1 MTSQSSELEPTF
13 DQRLENLSDADRA
26 TFENCAREIEIRAG
40 QGVLEP
46 FSLASDLPE
55 VNNLRALVLVHC
67 GKIWMEC
74 TREQVEQYLAVFPE
88 LRDHRWAI
96 EELAAWKE
104 QLACGSGDPP
114 GRLNGSEAEHVEM
127 EVREFVFPDFLKP
140 VRSFGKSG
148 MAEVWL
154 VQNQRTH
161 REEVL
166 KTANQAVLLDPEL
179 LKRFRSEPGKASQFK
194 LDSIVTVYGCEESC
208 GVPYF
213 LMEHMN
219 AGSLADKLSSGPI
232 VAYQAVKYIAQMAR
246 TVGRV
251 HERGLVHYDIK
262 PANILF
268 TRTDD
273 GREVIKLAD
282 FGLARTLPA
291 QWKEG
296 LSASV
301 EVTRL
306 VDQVPTRVVGTAG
319 FIPPEAFD
327 DGLWNGARPSELE
340 KGVQAD
346 VFALGVTLYHALTGR
361 LPFQQPG
368 EVGKPA
374 LINPLAPMVHELVPP
389 RVIHPSLD
397 VELDAICQRALR
409 KSPTN
414 RFRDAYDLAT
424 ALEHWLGQAAL
435 RGASNEQNAR
445 SGTAAAPEV
454 QSPSASEKSKPRAE
468 TVDPYAPTTL
478 NPADQWRRAPAWA
491 LPVTAIAVVCLAV
504 AVFVDPGE
512 AFRGDNGK
520 RLHDSEEE
528 ERRDQKTVERNGA
541 LSPTE
546 KTADLDPFSKSL
558 VQNQWPRESAVA
570 VSRLNQAWFD
580 CLKDTDT
587 LERQQ
592 VNLRRLGKSQ
602 LPMLTMRSE
611 PQLASLLASVSDAQL
626 QQDVL
631 RFLTVDAATDDR
643 PAVMNAYLRAPG
655 RQKAESLTQFYQD
668 YLALGIEMQHKG
680 LVGAETLLLGS
691 DSVHA
696 STALSEWLTDIL
708 SMGDG
713 SDLSDF
719 LPYFAL
725 FVCQG
730 RDISARMSAEPEF
743 RQQFLNDLWPR
754 FKNLTRRS
762 AKGEAAGPSVE
773 ILMAE
778 PAIWKAL
785 ADPDGTELVAE
796 LGLAPVVLLYGD
808 HPYPQ
813 ELKPRVKV
821 LLKSRN
827 RIIIESLLAENLRDN
842 SDFLRLIGMQIE
854 VRLLATA
861 LHQVR
866 QAGTSEQMAVALN
879 QLAAKSEADL
889 VEELSPL
896 AETPG
901 LLDGVPQGI
910 YLQVGLKALTGQR
923 VGRREWEQ
931 VARRA
936 VLDVANAIATYCG
949 APPGMM
955 EGFEAGYWGA
965 INAVDRSKDARLKEA
980 ERQANRPLTAQ
991 EREQILRDAE
1001 SEVVHSQNFI
1011 RAMEL
1016 VRNHVL
1022 QNSDQK
1028 IVDLT
1033 PSVLFFST
1041 LTPDEFRSR
1050 ETVDWKQV
1058 AVFGLPDGRALIG
1071 FRENCKFAKQ
1081 HPRIVKFFDERLTLV
1096 RNHFDAAAGT
1106 QTPASAKA
1114 AEKAW
1119 RESVSAW
1126 WLLSVGGDMP
1136 MANWRGETA
1145 GPTDEPSTSKAF

>member
-1 MTSQSSELEPTF
+1 MTSQSPELEPTF
-13 DQRLENLSDADRA
+13 DQQLEHLSEADRA
-26 TFENCAREIEIRAG
+26 TFEHCAREIEIRAS

-55 VNNLRALVLVHC
+55 ANNLRVLVLVHG
-67 GKIWMEC
+67 GKVWMES
-74 TREQVEQYLAVFPE
+74 TRDQVEQYLAVFPE

-127 EVREFVFPDFLKP
+127 ELREFVFPEFLKP

-179 LKRFRSEPGKASQFK
+179 LKRFRSEPSKASQFK
-194 LDSIVTVYGCEESC
+194 LDTIVTVYGCEESC

-319 FIPPEAFD
+319 YIPPEAFD

-361 LPFQQPG
+361 LPFQLPANP
-368 EVGKPA
+368 GKPA
-374 LINPLAPMVHELVPP
+374 LINPLAPMVNELVPP

-435 RGASNEQNAR
+435 RGAGKEQNER
-445 SGTAAAPEV
+445 SEAAASQEGPTP
-454 QSPSASEKSKPRAE
+454 SPIGNSKPRAE
-468 TVDPYAPTTL
+468 TADPYAPTTL
-478 NPADQWRRAPAWA
+478 NPAAQWRRAPAWA

-504 AVFVDPGE
+504 AAFVGPG
-512 AFRGDNGK
+512 
-520 RLHDSEEE
+520 DSEEK
-528 ERRDQKTVERNGA
+528 ERWDKKSVVRDEGLPPAENT
-541 LSPTE
+541 T
-546 KTADLDPFSKSL
+546 DLDPFSKSL
-558 VQNQWPRESAVA
+558 VENQWPTESAVA
-570 VSRLNQAWFD
+570 VSRLNQSWFD

-592 VNLRRLGKSQ
+592 LNLRRLGKSQ
-602 LPMLTMRSE
+602 LPLLTMRSE

-655 RQKAESLTQFYQD
+655 RRKAESLTEFYRD
-668 YLALGIEMQHKG
+668 HLALGIEMQHKG
-680 LVGAETLLLGS
+680 LVGAESLLLGS
-691 DSVHA
+691 ESMHP

-708 SMGDG
+708 NMGDG

-754 FKNLTRRS
+754 FKDLTRRS
-762 AKGEAAGPSVE
+762 AKGESAGPSVE

-808 HPYPQ
+808 HPYPK
-813 ELKPRVKV
+813 ELKPRVK
-821 LLKSRN
+821 LLLQSRN
-827 RIIIESLLAENLRDN
+827 RIVIESLLAENLRDN
-842 SDFLRLIGMQIE
+842 SDFLRLIGMQID

-861 LHQVR
+861 LNQVR
-866 QAGTSEQMAVALN
+866 QTSSSEQMAVALN

-889 VEELSPL
+889 VEELTPL

-901 LLDGVPQGI
+901 LLDSVPQGI
-910 YLQVGLKALTGQR
+910 YLQVGFKALTGQR

-936 VLDVANAIATYCG
+936 VLDVINAIGMYCG
-949 APPGMM
+949 APPGFM

-965 INAVDRSKDARLKEA
+965 INVVDRTKDERLKEA
-980 ERQANRPLTAQ
+980 ELQANRPLTSQ

-1001 SEVVHSQNFI
+1001 SEVVHSRKFI

-1016 VRNHVL
+1016 VRDHVL

-1028 IVDLT
+1028 LVDLT
-1033 PSVLFFST
+1033 PSVLFFSA

-1081 HPRIVKFFDERLTLV
+1081 HPRIVKFFDERLTIV

-1106 QTPASAKA
+1106 QTPASATA
-1114 AEKAW
+1114 AENAW

-1145 GPTDEPSTSKAF
+1145 SPANEPSTSKAF